1 MDKKITYNFRN
12 KPHVDGSFLSTESD
26 YAWQHHVVVVD
37 RNSNSSR
44 IDDDGRDD
52 TNTPPTLLL
61 PPPKKVHTLTLD
73 WKDDPEMSER
83 GGFDIVE
90 AISPDGIYDLMERG
104 KRFGRILEEKG
115 AFDTLPRRR

>member
-12 KPHVDGSFLSTESD
+12 KPHIDGSFLSTESD
-26 YAWQHHVVVVD
+26 YAWQHHAVD
-37 RNSNSSR
+37 RNSNISSNDDS
-44 IDDDGRDD
+44 IDDPE
-52 TNTPPTLLL
+52 NPPTLLL

-90 AISPDGIYDLMERG
+90 AISPDGIYDLIERG
-104 KRFGRILEEKG
+104 KRFGRTLEEKG
-115 AFDTLPRRR
+115 AFNTLPRRR